1 MSEGPSYVKP
11 SDTPPKWQPIG
22 AIDRRVAGVLVE
34 KAKTTPNAY
43 PMSLNAVCTAA
54 NQKSNRAPV
63 MQLEPDDVEES
74 LDRLRQLGAVGVIEG
89 YGRVSKYRH
98 YLYEWLGVDKVEVAV
113 MGELLLR
120 GAQTE
125 GELRGRA
132 ARMEPITDLSALR
145 PVVASLKSKG
155 LVVSLTPEG
164 RGHVVTHVLYQ
175 PRELEN
181 LKAQYGSTGSVAPQQ
196 DAPATR
202 PAPAVRDPA
211 AEPAA
216 APPSAAA
223 AAPLQAASMEAE
235 LVAAIHRDISELR
248 AQLGQ
253 LRSDVDDLSTQ
264 HDRTDDELRQLK
276 DSLGA

>member
-1 MSEGPSYVKP
+1 MSDDSANVQPAE
-11 SDTPPKWQPIG
+11 TTAKWQPIG

-43 PMSLNAVCTAA
+43 PMSLNAICTGA

-98 YLYEWLGVDKVEVAV
+98 YLYEWLAVDKVELAV
-113 MGELLLR
+113 IGELLLR

-125 GELRGRA
+125 GELRSRA

-145 PVVASLKSKG
+145 PVVASLKAKG
-155 LVVSLTPEG
+155 LVAPLTPEG
-164 RGHVVTHVLYQ
+164 RGHVITHTLYQ

-181 LKAQYGSTGSVAPQQ
+181 LRAQYGPSGSAAPQQ
-196 DAPATR
+196 DAPAAR
-202 PAPAVRDPA
+202 PAPAAGDPA
-211 AEPAA
+211 AEPTTVPPPA
-216 APPSAAA
+216 APPS
-223 AAPLQAASMEAE
+223 PAASMEAE
-235 LVAAIHRDISELR
+235 LVAAIRRDLDELR

-253 LRSDVDDLSTQ
+253 LRSDVDDLATQ